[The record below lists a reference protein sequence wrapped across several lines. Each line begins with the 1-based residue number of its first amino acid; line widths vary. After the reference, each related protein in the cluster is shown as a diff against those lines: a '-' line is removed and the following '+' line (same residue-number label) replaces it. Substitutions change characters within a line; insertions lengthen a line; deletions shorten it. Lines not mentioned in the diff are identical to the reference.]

1 MNLFQRASRK
11 YSYILWCLLFIVAY
25 IGYAY
30 YITHFIL
37 SIAYVKYLTFSMNLV
52 AKGVV
57 SYLLGSFVF
66 FMVCIMIEAGF
77 TAILLSL
84 LRKFLI
90 KRCTLRLDRE
100 NIYKFSSVCNILLNF
115 IIAIGFVFLLGI
127 KDNFFEMYYFLFEA
141 SLSEESVIVERMAY
155 DVEMNWIFCDVL
167 VFKMLFEALF
177 HKDALHKRF
186 SKPEALPAEEVSEE
200 PT

>member
-1 MNLFQRASRK
+1 MKMFQSLYKKNA
-11 YSYILWCLLFIVAY
+11 YILWCFLFMLAY

-115 IIAIGFVFLLGI
+115 IIAIGFV
-127 KDNFFEMYYFLFEA
+127 
-141 SLSEESVIVERMAY
+141 EESVIVERMAY

-200 PT
+200 PTEA